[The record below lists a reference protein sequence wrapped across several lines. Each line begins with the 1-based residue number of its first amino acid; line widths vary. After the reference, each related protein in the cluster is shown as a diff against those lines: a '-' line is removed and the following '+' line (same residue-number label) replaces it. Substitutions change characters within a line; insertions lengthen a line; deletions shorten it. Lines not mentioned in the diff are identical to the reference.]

1 MALPKHSFPMTVK
14 ILVALG
20 QEIEWPFRH
29 VCVTEG
35 EVSLL
40 AELWNEADQLIY
52 RTKIGTYTAPAALPL
67 LPKSNPVKIRIKA
80 VADSELASGDETAS
94 LEETDQL
101 ARTIR
106 QLLLSSQSEIT
117 EEAILDTY
125 KHPEDIGELYHLL
138 MINKLN
144 LHERLIDSRIQLDGK
159 ARLDLFYE
167 FEKAS
172 ASGFELQDSN
182 SPSIRSISKDPLVQ
196 GIEWLFHDQSLNIA
210 VPRFKP
216 TNKREYVREVLHQ
229 SNLIGREI
237 LLESD
242 SLNSNCGPIIAFRG
256 ERNEYLFLR
265 PKQNGYEAWNPAQTK
280 PPIFIEKG
288 KSDAD
293 LEQEDNLDPRAIAV
307 QPALAEKDASKI
319 GLVSF
324 TYGKAGGGISFI
336 PIGIIVGFAIGFLLS
351 IGKEVGESRW
361 IFGMTALGGLLGT
374 TFTVLSPGFRTA
386 VAATLVST
394 GIGLLTPAFNTIL
407 TNTALPDRDL
417 GLMLQMGGILI
428 AASLFTI
435 SLSWARSST
444 LIAAQQAG
452 NVKLSFASIY
462 RTLQLPTDFFSSLSI
477 GDLSLR
483 FSAISELQE
492 EVKKLIEGG
501 FIKAVL
507 TTVYILFML
516 RISVKLTIL
525 SIFMALA
532 LLVPT
537 AYIGLRSRRLERKS
551 QEAEGEASGRNLELI
566 NSVSKLRMS
575 GAEVPAARYWGEA
588 YKKSIAYS
596 YALDVQSSISK
607 LLQTIV
613 PNLGTLLLFIM
624 VTRLTAE
631 ALSTPSLRAPNAGQ
645 LLGFFS
651 AYGTFIGS
659 MASLADLAIGAF
671 DIPILWERAFPLL
684 KTPIE
689 ILPDASD
696 PGELSG
702 AITLDRV
709 SYRYKPELN
718 LTLDRVSFE
727 AKPGEFIALV
737 GPSGSGKSTV
747 VRMLLG
753 FGNPEEG
760 SVYYDGK
767 PLPSLKLDLVRRQIG
782 TVMQN
787 SGIFSGSIFEVIA
800 GSASISIDQAWEAAE
815 MVSLADDIRDMPM
828 GMQTVVP
835 EGGGTLSG
843 GQRQRLAIA
852 RALVRKPKI
861 LIFDEATSALDN
873 RTQAIVT
880 QSLET
885 LQVTRVV
892 IAHRLSTI
900 RNADKIIV
908 IEKGQ
913 VVETGRYEDLM
924 SSPGTFYK
932 LMSRQLA

>member
-1 MALPKHSFPMTVK
+1 MTVK
-14 ILVALG
+14 IPVALG
-20 QEIEWPFRH
+20 QELESPFQYA
-29 VCVTEG
+29 CVTEG
-35 EVSLL
+35 EVSLI
-40 AELWNEADQLIY
+40 AELWNEADKLIY
-52 RTKIGTYTAPAALPL
+52 RTKICTYTAPAALPL
-67 LPKSNPVKIRIKA
+67 LTDSNPVKVKIKA
-80 VADSELASGDETAS
+80 VSDSELASGNETAS
-94 LEETDQL
+94 LQATDQL
-101 ARTIR
+101 ACKMR
-106 QLLLSSQSEIT
+106 QLILNSSPEIT
-117 EEAILDTY
+117 ESIIVETY
-125 KHPEDIGELYHLL
+125 KHPSDIGKLYHLL
-138 MINKLN
+138 MIKKLD
-144 LHERLIDSRIQLDGK
+144 LHQRLIDSRVQLDGK
-159 ARLDLFYE
+159 ARLDLFVE
-167 FEKAS
+167 FEQAS
-172 ASGFELQDSN
+172 ASGFELRSRDS
-182 SPSIRSISKDPLVQ
+182 SPMSGGGKDPLAQ
-196 GIEWLFHDQSLNIA
+196 GIEWLFHDQQLHI
-210 VPRFKP
+210 VIPRFKP
-216 TNKREYVREVLHQ
+216 ANKKDYVKEVLHQ

-242 SLNSNCGPIIAFRG
+242 SLNCNCGPIIAFNG
-256 ERNEYLFLR
+256 DLNEYLFLR
-265 PKQNGYEAWNPAQTK
+265 PKKNGYEAWNPALAK

-288 KSDAD
+288 KSDAN
-293 LEQEDNLDPRAIAV
+293 LAQEDNLDPRAIAV
-307 QPALAEKDASKI
+307 QPALTENDASKI
-319 GLVSF
+319 GLVGF
-324 TYGKAGGGISFI
+324 TYGKPGGGISFI
-336 PIGIIVGFAIGFLLS
+336 PIGVIVGFAIGFLLS

-361 IFGMTALGGLLGT
+361 IFGMTALGSLLGT

-428 AASLFTI
+428 AASLFTV
-435 SLSWARSST
+435 SLNWARSST

-462 RTLQLPTDFFSSLSI
+462 RTLQLPTDFFNSLSI
-477 GDLSLR
+477 GDISLR

-501 FIKAVL
+501 AIKAVL

-525 SIFMALA
+525 SISMALA
-532 LLVPT
+532 LLLPT

-575 GAEVPAARYWGEA
+575 GAEVPAARYWGES
-588 YKKSIAYS
+588 YKRSIAYS

-607 LLQTIV
+607 MLQTIV
-613 PNLGTLLLFIM
+613 PNLGTLLLFLM

-631 ALSTPSLRAPNAGQ
+631 AVSTPSLRAPNAGQ

-671 DIPILWERAFPLL
+671 DIPILWERAMPLL

-702 AITLDRV
+702 AIALDRV

-718 LTLDRVSFE
+718 LTLDRVSFD
-727 AKPGEFIALV
+727 AQPGEFVALV

-753 FGNPEEG
+753 FGSPEEG

-787 SGIFSGSIFEVIA
+787 SGIFAGSIFEVIA

-815 MVSLADDIRDMPM
+815 MVSLADDIRDLPM

-852 RALVRKPKI
+852 RALVRKPKL

-885 LQVTRVV
+885 LKVTRIV

-913 VVETGRYEDLM
+913 VVEVGTYATLM
-924 SSPGTFYK
+924 DSTGTFYK
-932 LMSRQLA
+932 LMSRQLT

>member
-1 MALPKHSFPMTVK
+1 MTVK
-14 ILVALG
+14 SPVALG
-20 QEIEWPFRH
+20 QEIESPFRH
-29 VCVTEG
+29 VHVTEG

-40 AELWNEADQLIY
+40 VELWNEAEQLIY
-52 RTKIGTYTAPAALPL
+52 RTNIGTYTAPAALPL
-67 LPKSNPVKIRIKA
+67 MTNSYPVKVRIKA
-80 VADSELASGDETAS
+80 IADSELASGDPTACQ
-94 LEETDQL
+94 EETDQL
-101 ARTIR
+101 ARKIQ
-106 QLLLSSQSEIT
+106 QLLLNSQSGIT
-117 EEAILDTY
+117 KEVILDTY
-125 KHPEDIGELYHLL
+125 KYPEDIGNLYQLL
-138 MINKLN
+138 MVNKLS
-144 LHERLIDSRIQLDGK
+144 LHERLIDSRTQLDSK
-159 ARLDLFYE
+159 ARFDLFYE
-167 FEKAS
+167 FERAS
-172 ASGFELQDSN
+172 SSGLELQDSDTPPIQ
-182 SPSIRSISKDPLVQ
+182 STSKDPLVQ

-210 VPRFKP
+210 VPRFKSA
-216 TNKREYVREVLHQ
+216 NKREYVREVLHQ
-229 SNLIGREI
+229 SYLIGREI

-242 SLNSNCGPIIAFRG
+242 SLNSNCGPIIAFKR
-256 ERNEYLFLR
+256 ELNEYLFLR
-265 PKQNGYEAWNPAQTK
+265 PKKNGYEVWNPTLAK
-280 PPIFIEKG
+280 PPFFIEKG

-293 LEQEDNLDPRAIAV
+293 LDKEDDLDPRAIAV

-319 GLVSF
+319 GLVNF
-324 TYGKAGGGISFI
+324 TYGKAGGGLSFI
-336 PIGIIVGFAIGFLLS
+336 PIGISLGFVIGFLLS
-351 IGKEVGESRW
+351 IGKDVGESRW

-394 GIGLLTPAFNTIL
+394 AIGLLTPAFNTIL

-428 AASLFTI
+428 AASLFTV

-483 FSAISELQE
+483 FSAISELQG

-507 TTVYILFML
+507 TTIYILFML

-596 YALDVQSSISK
+596 YSLDVQSSISK
-607 LLQTIV
+607 MLQTIV

-684 KTPIE
+684 RTPIE

-696 PGELSG
+696 PGKLSG
-702 AITLDRV
+702 AIVLDRV

-727 AKPGEFIALV
+727 AQPGEFIALV

-852 RALVRKPKI
+852 RALVRKPKL

-885 LQVTRVV
+885 LQVTRIV

-900 RNADKIIV
+900 RNADNIIV

-913 VVETGRYEDLM
+913 VVEAGTYEDLM
-924 SSPGTFYK
+924 SSTGTFYK
-932 LMSRQLA
+932 LMSRQLT

>member
-1 MALPKHSFPMTVK
+1 MTVK
-14 ILVALG
+14 VSVALG
-20 QEIEWPFRH
+20 QELQSPFQYA
-29 VCVTEG
+29 CVTEG
-35 EVSLL
+35 EVALI
-40 AELWNEADQLIY
+40 AELWNEADKLLY
-52 RTKIGTYTAPAALPL
+52 RTKICTYTAPAALPL
-67 LPKSNPVKIRIKA
+67 LTDSNLVRVKIKA
-80 VADSELASGDETAS
+80 IADSELASGNETAS

-101 ARTIR
+101 ARKMR
-106 QLLLSSQSEIT
+106 QLLLNGSSDST
-117 EEAILDTY
+117 EKLLVDTY
-125 KHPEDIGELYHLL
+125 KHPGDIGRLYHLL
-138 MINKLN
+138 MVDRLS
-144 LHERLIDSRIQLDGK
+144 LHERLIASRVQLNSK
-159 ARLDLFYE
+159 ARLDLFCE
-167 FEKAS
+167 FEKAG
-172 ASGFELQDSN
+172 ASGFELQDSD
-182 SPSIRSISKDPLVQ
+182 SPSIRGLSNDPLVQ
-196 GIEWLFHDQSLNIA
+196 GIEWLFNDQPPNIII
-210 VPRFKP
+210 PKFKP
-216 TNKREYVREVLHQ
+216 ANKREYVKEVLHQ

-242 SLNSNCGPIIAFRG
+242 SLNCNCGPIIAFKG
-256 ERNEYLFLR
+256 EHSEYLFLR
-265 PKQNGYEAWNPAQTK
+265 PKKNGYEAWSPAVAK

-288 KSDAD
+288 KSDAS
-293 LEQEDNLDPRAIAV
+293 LAQEDNLDPRAIAV
-307 QPALAEKDASKI
+307 QPALTENDASKI

-324 TYGKAGGGISFI
+324 TYGKPGGGTSFI
-336 PIGIIVGFAIGFLLS
+336 PLGVIVGFALGFLLS

-462 RTLQLPTDFFSSLSI
+462 RTLQLPTDFFNSLSI

-492 EVKKLIEGG
+492 EVKKLVEGG
-501 FIKAVL
+501 AIKAVL

-525 SIFMALA
+525 SVLMALV

-537 AYIGLRSRRLERKS
+537 AYIGLRSRRLERKA

-575 GAEVPAARYWGEA
+575 GAEVAAARYWGEA

-596 YALDVQSSISK
+596 YALDVQSSVSK
-607 LLQTIV
+607 MLQTIV
-613 PNLGTLLLFIM
+613 PNLGTLLLFLM

-631 ALSTPSLRAPNAGQ
+631 ALSTQSLRAPNVGQ

-671 DIPILWERAFPLL
+671 DIPILWERAMPLL

-702 AITLDRV
+702 SIALDRV

-718 LTLDRVSFE
+718 LSLDRVSFE
-727 AKPGEFIALV
+727 AQPGEFVALV

-753 FGNPEEG
+753 FGTPEEG

-767 PLPSLKLDLVRRQIG
+767 PLPGLKLDLVRRQIG

-787 SGIFSGSIFEVIA
+787 SGVFAGSIFEVIA

-815 MVSLADDIRDMPM
+815 MVGLADDIRDMPM

-880 QSLET
+880 QSLEM
-885 LQVTRVV
+885 LKVTRVV

-913 VVETGRYEDLM
+913 AVERGTYDTLM
-924 SSPGTFYK
+924 SSTGTFYK
-932 LMSRQLA
+932 LMSRQLT

>member
-1 MALPKHSFPMTVK
+1 MALPEHSFSMTVK
-14 ILVALG
+14 VSVALG
-20 QEIEWPFRH
+20 QELQSPFQYA
-29 VCVTEG
+29 CVTEG
-35 EVSLL
+35 EVALI
-40 AELWNEADQLIY
+40 AELWNEADKLLY
-52 RTKIGTYTAPAALPL
+52 RTKICTYTAPAALPL
-67 LPKSNPVKIRIKA
+67 LTDSNLVRVKIKA
-80 VADSELASGDETAS
+80 IADSELDSGNETAS

-101 ARTIR
+101 ARKMR
-106 QLLLSSQSEIT
+106 QLLLNGSSDST
-117 EEAILDTY
+117 EKLLVDTY
-125 KHPEDIGELYHLL
+125 KHPRDIGRLYHLL
-138 MINKLN
+138 MVDRLS
-144 LHERLIDSRIQLDGK
+144 LHERLIASRVQLNSK
-159 ARLDLFYE
+159 ARLDLFCE
-167 FEKAS
+167 FEKAG
-172 ASGFELQDSN
+172 ASGFELQDSD
-182 SPSIRSISKDPLVQ
+182 SPSIRGLSNDPLVQ
-196 GIEWLFHDQSLNIA
+196 GIEWLFNDQPPNIII
-210 VPRFKP
+210 PKFKP
-216 TNKREYVREVLHQ
+216 ANKREYVKEVLHQ

-242 SLNSNCGPIIAFRG
+242 SLNCNCGPIIAFKG
-256 ERNEYLFLR
+256 EHSEYLFLR
-265 PKQNGYEAWNPAQTK
+265 PKKNGYEAWSPAVAK

-288 KSDAD
+288 KSDAS
-293 LEQEDNLDPRAIAV
+293 LAQEDNLDPRAIAV
-307 QPALAEKDASKI
+307 QPALTENDASKI

-324 TYGKAGGGISFI
+324 TYGKPGGGTSFI
-336 PIGIIVGFAIGFLLS
+336 PLGVIVGFALGFLLS

-462 RTLQLPTDFFSSLSI
+462 RTLQLPTDFFNSLSI

-492 EVKKLIEGG
+492 EVKKLVEGG
-501 FIKAVL
+501 AIKAVL

-525 SIFMALA
+525 SVLMALV

-537 AYIGLRSRRLERKS
+537 AYIGLRSRRLERKA

-575 GAEVPAARYWGEA
+575 GAEVAAARYWGEA

-596 YALDVQSSISK
+596 YALDVQSSVSK
-607 LLQTIV
+607 MLQTIV
-613 PNLGTLLLFIM
+613 PNLGTLLLFLM

-631 ALSTPSLRAPNAGQ
+631 ALSTPSLRAPNVGQ

-671 DIPILWERAFPLL
+671 DIPILWERAMPLL

-702 AITLDRV
+702 SIALDRV

-718 LTLDRVSFE
+718 LSLDRVSFE
-727 AKPGEFIALV
+727 AQPGEFVALV

-753 FGNPEEG
+753 FGTPEEG

-787 SGIFSGSIFEVIA
+787 SGVFAGSIFEVIA

-815 MVSLADDIRDMPM
+815 MVGLADDIRDMPM

-880 QSLET
+880 QSLEM
-885 LQVTRVV
+885 LKVTRVV
-892 IAHRLSTI
+892 SPTGSAQFEMRIRSLS
-900 RNADKIIV
+900 
-908 IEKGQ
+908 
-913 VVETGRYEDLM
+913 
-924 SSPGTFYK
+924 
-932 LMSRQLA
+932 